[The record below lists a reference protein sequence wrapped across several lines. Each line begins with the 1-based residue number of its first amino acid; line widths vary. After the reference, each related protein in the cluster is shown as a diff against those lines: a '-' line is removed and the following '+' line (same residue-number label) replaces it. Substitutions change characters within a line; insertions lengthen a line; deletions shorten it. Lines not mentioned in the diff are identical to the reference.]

1 MERRVRRAMR
11 CLRSCAVGAS
21 VLCVRV
27 TRGRSFDGEGEGEGE
42 GERDGDGDED
52 VEEGAASPD
61 GVVGVVARDEGVGE
75 GVGEGVSRDLLG
87 GARGESGGV
96 NIAVSRCAASF
107 LLERGLF

>member
-27 TRGRSFDGEGEGEGE
+27 TRGRSFDGEGEGE
-42 GERDGDGDED
+42 RDGDGDED

-61 GVVGVVARDEGVGE
+61 GVVGVVARDEGMGE

-107 LLERGLF
+107 LLERSLF